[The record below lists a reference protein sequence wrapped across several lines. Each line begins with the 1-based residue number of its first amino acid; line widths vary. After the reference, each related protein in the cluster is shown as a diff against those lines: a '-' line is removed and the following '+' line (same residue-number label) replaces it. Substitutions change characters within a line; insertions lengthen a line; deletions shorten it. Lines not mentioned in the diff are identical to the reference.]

1 MYFIQLACLFSLILI
16 IKYIN
21 MKLRFKF
28 FSMVLVFTTFYADA
42 QLGTVGT
49 TSANS
54 SFIRGWTDPALNHNA
69 LLKQKTADGGYTII
83 GNFKVKGSPFLYG
96 LSHKGN
102 MFSPEAKAYNINL
115 NYNTYNQELE
125 FTSNSNPDKP
135 LIKEP
140 GTIDSFTLLLDVVAG
155 ITSNLDFVYGAT
167 LGSKDKAYF
176 QKLYEGPNYS
186 VYKKYKSELNYV
198 SDNYIQSELREYE
211 LQVEYY
217 YKSANAKGLKKI
229 KPNAYALTKEFKDVK
244 DLSSVVTADD
254 FSINTDAA
262 FKKAFEVLNN

>member
-1 MYFIQLACLFSLILI
+1 
-16 IKYIN
+16 
-21 MKLRFKF
+21 MKLHFGFITVLLF
-28 FSMVLVFTTFYADA
+28 FAAFNSDA
-42 QLGTVGT
+42 QLGNVGT
-49 TSANS
+49 TSANPS
-54 SFIRGWTDPALNHNA
+54 LIAGWRDPALNHNA
-69 LLKQKTADGGYTII
+69 LLKQKTGEGNYTII
-83 GNFKVKGSPFLYG
+83 GNFKVKGSPYLYG

-125 FTSNSNPDKP
+125 FTSTSNPDKP

-140 GTIDSFTLLLDVVAG
+140 GTVDSFTLLLDVVAG

-176 QKLYEGPNYS
+176 QKLFEGPNYS

-211 LQVEYY
+211 MQVEYY
-217 YKSANAKGLKKI
+217 YKSANTKGLKKI
-229 KPNAYALTKEFKDVK
+229 KPNAYTVTKEFKDVK